1 MTSSSSS
8 SSDDST
14 NASNASSDSSS
25 SDSSEETYVVQDGE
39 NLSSIAADHGM
50 SVAELANLND
60 LDVSSNV
67 VTGQT
72 LKLK

>member
-14 NASNASSDSSS
+14 TATDSSS

-39 NLSSIAADHGM
+39 SLSSIAADHGM